1 MASSNNNIMIS
12 RELQVTLQLAM
23 TEAVNRRHEFVQ
35 LEHLLFA
42 MLHDVTTT
50 TILKNCG
57 ADLDALRRKLT
68 HYLDDQVE
76 RMPKGEEVSPRYA
89 IGVQRALQRAALHVQ
104 SAGRQEITGG
114 NVLVAMFHESE
125 SPAIF
130 FLQEQGVT
138 RFDVINF
145 ISHGVS
151 KSGAEDDE
159 DGDDS
164 DGKDS
169 IEHEGHE
176 HEGGGDEEGERKL
189 SPSKALNT
197 YAINLAKR
205 AADGKIDPLVGRKKE
220 LERAIHVLLRRRK
233 NNPVFVGEAGVGKTA
248 LAEGLALAIHNGDVP
263 EALKGVEIYA
273 LDMGALLAGTRFRG
287 DFEQRL
293 KAVIKAV
300 VGDSKRILF
309 IDEIHTIVGAGAASG
324 GTMDASNLLKPAL
337 ASGDLRCI
345 GSTTYQEYKRSFD
358 KDKALA
364 RRFQR
369 IDVVEPT
376 QDEAVQILNGIKSY
390 YEKHHNVRYTNS
402 AIRLSVEL
410 SARYVNDRFL
420 PDKAIDVMDEAG
432 VAGHLRGTGTSEPVT
447 VGTRDVERTVARMA
461 KIPERT
467 VSATDRG
474 RLQTLDEDMKQAV
487 FGQDE
492 AINSVA
498 RAIKLAR
505 SGLSHPDKPVG
516 AFLFAGPTGVGKTEV
531 ARQLAKVMGV
541 EFIRFDMS
549 EYMERHTVSRL
560 IGAPPGYV
568 GFDQGGLLT
577 DAINK
582 TPHCVLL
589 LDEIEKA
596 HPDLFNILLQVMDHA
611 TLTDNNGRKADFR
624 NVILVMTTN
633 AGAQELSR
641 AMIGFHGG
649 LGQGNPKGVL
659 ERMFSPEFRNRL
671 SATIEFAPLSPAT
684 MERVVD
690 KFIAELQERLDK
702 QKVTLTVTAGGQ
714 EVAGGTRSRP
724 ALRRAAAGAIDR
736 ERDRARAGG
745 PGAVRQADE
754 RRQGD
759 GGPRRRQAGV
769 HVRAESREAARAG
782 GVSEEYNCVT
792 TEASGRFPWRLCVF
806 GDQMLGDDA

>member
-23 TEAVNRRHEFVQ
+23 TEAVNRRHEFVC

-50 TILKNCG
+50 TILKSCG
-57 ADLDALRRKLT
+57 ADLDALRRKLA
-68 HYLDDQVE
+68 HYLDEQVE

-114 NVLVAMFHESE
+114 NVLVAMFHETE

-151 KSGAEDDE
+151 KAGAEDDE
-159 DGDDS
+159 DGDEA

-169 IEHEGHE
+169 VERDGHE
-176 HEGGGDEEGERKL
+176 HEGGDEDGERKM

-220 LERAIHVLLRRRK
+220 LERAVHVLLRRRK

-248 LAEGLALAIHNGDVP
+248 LAEGLALAIHNKDVP
-263 EALKGVEIYA
+263 DALKGVEIYA

-402 AIRLSVEL
+402 AIKLSVEL

-432 VAGHLRGTGTSEPVT
+432 VAGHLRGTGTTEPVT

-568 GFDQGGLLT
+568 GFDQGGL
-577 DAINK
+577 
-582 TPHCVLL
+582 
-589 LDEIEKA
+589 
-596 HPDLFNILLQVMDHA
+596 
-611 TLTDNNGRKADFR
+611 AD
-624 NVILVMTTN
+624 
-633 AGAQELSR
+633 
-641 AMIGFHGG
+641 
-649 LGQGNPKGVL
+649 
-659 ERMFSPEFRNRL
+659 
-671 SATIEFAPLSPAT
+671 
-684 MERVVD
+684 
-690 KFIAELQERLDK
+690 RLD
-702 QKVTLTVTAGGQ
+702 QQ
-714 EVAGGTRSRP
+714 NP
-724 ALRRAAAGAIDR
+724 ALRAAAR
-736 ERDRARAGG
+736 RDRKSASRFVQHPVAGDGSRDAHRQQRAQSGFPQRDPGDDYQRRRAGTV
-745 PGAVRQADE
+745 ARDD
-754 RRQGD
+754 RL
-759 GGPRRRQAGV
+759 PRR
-769 HVRAESREAARAG
+769 
-782 GVSEEYNCVT
+782 
-792 TEASGRFPWRLCVF
+792 
-806 GDQMLGDDA
+806 D

>member
-1 MASSNNNIMIS
+1 MASPNNNIMIS

-23 TEAVNRRHEFVQ
+23 TEAVNRRHEFVC

-42 MLHDVTTT
+42 MLHDVTAS

-57 ADLDALRRKLT
+57 ADLEALRRKLA

-76 RMPKGEEVSPRYA
+76 RLPKGEEISPHYA
-89 IGVQRALQRAALHVQ
+89 LGVQRALQRAALHVQ

-114 NVLVAMFHESE
+114 NVLVAMFHEAE

-151 KSGAEDDE
+151 KAGAEDE
-159 DGDDS
+159 DSDAEGGDSVERDGAHARAGDD
-164 DGKDS
+164 
-169 IEHEGHE
+169 
-176 HEGGGDEEGERKL
+176 EGERKI
-189 SPSKALNT
+189 SPSKALKT
-197 YAINLAKR
+197 YTINLTER
-205 AADGKIDPLVGRKKE
+205 AAQGKIDPLVGRKME

-248 LAEGLALAIHNGDVP
+248 LAEGLALAVHNGQVP
-263 EALKGVEIYA
+263 PALKDVEIYA
-273 LDMGALLAGTRFRG
+273 VDMGALLAGTRFRG

-300 VGDSKRILF
+300 VGNSKRILF

-324 GTMDASNLLKPAL
+324 STMDASNLLKPAL
-337 ASGDLRCI
+337 ASGELRCI

-358 KDKALA
+358 RDKALA

-369 IDVVEPT
+369 IDVLEPS
-376 QDEAVQILNGIKSY
+376 QEEAVQILEGLKPY
-390 YEKHHNVRYTNS
+390 YEKHHNVRYTSPGLRS
-402 AIRLSVEL
+402 AVEL

-432 VAGHLRGTGTSEPVT
+432 VAGHLRGKGSPDPIT
-447 VGTRDVERTVARMA
+447 VGVRDIERTVARMA

-467 VSATDRG
+467 VSSTDRT
-474 RLQTLDEDMKQAV
+474 RLQSLEDDLKRAV
-487 FGQDE
+487 FGQDTAIE
-492 AINSVA
+492 AVA

-516 AFLFAGPTGVGKTEV
+516 SFLFAGPTGVGKTEV
-531 ARQLAKVMGV
+531 ARQLAKTMGV
-541 EFIRFDMS
+541 EFLRFDMS

-633 AGAQELSR
+633 AGAQELAR
-641 AMIGFHGG
+641 EMIGFHGG
-649 LGQGNPKGVL
+649 SNMGTPKSVI

-671 SATIEFAPLSPAT
+671 SATIEFAPLSPPV
-684 MERVVD
+684 MEMVVD
-690 KFIAELQERLDK
+690 KFLAELQER
-702 QKVTLTVTAGGQ
+702 
-714 EVAGGTRSRP
+714 
-724 ALRRAAAGAIDR
+724 
-736 ERDRARAGG
+736 
-745 PGAVRQADE
+745 
-754 RRQGD
+754 
-759 GGPRRRQAGV
+759 
-769 HVRAESREAARAG
+769 
-782 GVSEEYNCVT
+782 
-792 TEASGRFPWRLCVF
+792 
-806 GDQMLGDDA
+806 

>member
-1 MASSNNNIMIS
+1 
-12 RELQVTLQLAM
+12 
-23 TEAVNRRHEFVQ
+23 
-35 LEHLLFA
+35 
-42 MLHDVTTT
+42 
-50 TILKNCG
+50 
-57 ADLDALRRKLT
+57 
-68 HYLDDQVE
+68 
-76 RMPKGEEVSPRYA
+76 
-89 IGVQRALQRAALHVQ
+89 
-104 SAGRQEITGG
+104 
-114 NVLVAMFHESE
+114 
-125 SPAIF
+125 
-130 FLQEQGVT
+130 
-138 RFDVINF
+138 
-145 ISHGVS
+145 
-151 KSGAEDDE
+151 
-159 DGDDS
+159 
-164 DGKDS
+164 
-169 IEHEGHE
+169 
-176 HEGGGDEEGERKL
+176 
-189 SPSKALNT
+189 
-197 YAINLAKR
+197 
-205 AADGKIDPLVGRKKE
+205 
-220 LERAIHVLLRRRK
+220 
-233 NNPVFVGEAGVGKTA
+233 
-248 LAEGLALAIHNGDVP
+248 VP
-263 EALKGVEIYA
+263 DALKGVEIYA

-432 VAGHLRGTGTSEPVT
+432 VAGHLRGAGATEPVT

-541 EFIRFDMS
+541 EFLRFDMS

-671 SATIEFAPLSPAT
+671 SATIEFAPLSPPV

-702 QKVTLTVTAGGQ
+702 QKVVLTVTASAKKWLAEHGHDPRFGARPLGRLIENEIARELADQVLFGQLTKGGKATADLDGDKLAFSYEPNPARQ
-714 EVAGGTRSRP
+714 PAPVA
-724 ALRRAAAGAIDR
+724 
-736 ERDRARAGG
+736 
-745 PGAVRQADE
+745 
-754 RRQGD
+754 
-759 GGPRRRQAGV
+759 
-769 HVRAESREAARAG
+769 
-782 GVSEEYNCVT
+782 
-792 TEASGRFPWRLCVF
+792 
-806 GDQMLGDDA
+806 

>member
-1 MASSNNNIMIS
+1 MPPSNNIMIS

-23 TEAVNRRHEFVQ
+23 TEAANRRHEYVC
-35 LEHLLFA
+35 LEHLLYA
-42 MLHDVTTT
+42 MIHDVTASN
-50 TILKNCG
+50 ILKRCG
-57 ADLDALRRKLT
+57 ANLDALGRKLER
-68 HYLDDQVE
+68 YLNDQVE
-76 RMPKGEEVSPRYA
+76 AMPPGENAAPRYA
-89 IGVQRALQRAALHVQ
+89 LGVQRALQRAAVHTQ
-104 SAGRQEITGG
+104 SAGRNEINGAS
-114 NVLVAMFHESE
+114 VLVAMFQEAE
-125 SPAIF
+125 SPALF

-151 KSGAEDDE
+151 KVGEDDLRDAGGVDEDADDE
-159 DGDDS
+159 DDAHGEGE
-164 DGKDS
+164 DG
-169 IEHEGHE
+169 
-176 HEGGGDEEGERKL
+176 EEGERKL
-189 SPSKALNT
+189 SPSKALLT
-197 YAINLAKR
+197 YAVNLTER
-205 AADGKIDPLVGRKKE
+205 AAAGKIDPLVGRKNE

-248 LAEGLALAIHNGDVP
+248 LAEGLALAIHHGDVP
-263 EALKGVEIYA
+263 PALKGVELYG

-300 VGDSKRILF
+300 AGNPKRVLF

-324 GTMDASNLLKPAL
+324 STMDASNLLKPAL
-337 ASGDLRCI
+337 ASGELRCI

-358 KDKALA
+358 RDKALA

-369 IDVVEPT
+369 IDVLEPT
-376 QDEAVQILNGIKSY
+376 QEEAVQILEGLKSY
-390 YEKHHNVRYTNS
+390 YEKHHNVRYTS
-402 AIRLSVEL
+402 PAIRLAVEL
-410 SARYVNDRFL
+410 SGRYINDRFL

-432 VAGHLRGTGTSEPVT
+432 VAGHLRGKGAPDPVT
-447 VGTRDVERTVARMA
+447 VGVRDVERTVARMA

-467 VSATDRG
+467 VSATDRS
-474 RLQTLDEDMKQAV
+474 RLQSLDEELKQAV
-487 FGQDE
+487 FGQDA
-492 AINSVA
+492 AIDAVA

-505 SGLSHPDKPVG
+505 SGLSHPDRPVG

-577 DAINK
+577 DSINK

-633 AGAQELSR
+633 AGAQELAR
-641 AMIGFHGG
+641 GMIGFQGG
-649 LGQGNPKGVL
+649 VGMGNPKSAI

-671 SATIEFAPLSPAT
+671 SATIEFAALSAPVI
-684 MERVVD
+684 ELVVE
-690 KFIAELQERLDK
+690 KFLGELQDRLDK
-702 QKVTLTVTAGGQ
+702 QKVLLEATPAAKKWLAERGYDPRFGARPLGRLIENEIARVLADDVLFGKLTKGGKVTVD
-714 EVAGGTRSRP
+714 VADDKLTFDYSDLPTRQP
-724 ALRRAAAGAIDR
+724 APVG
-736 ERDRARAGG
+736 
-745 PGAVRQADE
+745 
-754 RRQGD
+754 
-759 GGPRRRQAGV
+759 
-769 HVRAESREAARAG
+769 
-782 GVSEEYNCVT
+782 
-792 TEASGRFPWRLCVF
+792 
-806 GDQMLGDDA
+806 

>member
-1 MASSNNNIMIS
+1 MAASNNNIMIS

-23 TEAVNRRHEFVQ
+23 TEAVNRRHEFVC

-57 ADLDALRRKLT
+57 ADLDALRRKLS

-76 RMPKGEEVSPRYA
+76 RMPKGENGSPRYA

-104 SAGRQEITGG
+104 SAGRQEIAGG
-114 NVLVAMFHESE
+114 NVLVAMFHETE

-138 RFDVINF
+138 RFDAINY

-151 KSGAEDDE
+151 KIGAEDEADGDADEPEKDSIDREEREHEGSDE
-159 DGDDS
+159 DG
-164 DGKDS
+164 
-169 IEHEGHE
+169 
-176 HEGGGDEEGERKL
+176 ERKM

-205 AADGKIDPLVGRKKE
+205 AAEGKIDPLVGRKKE
-220 LERAIHVLLRRRK
+220 LERAVHVLLRRRK

-263 EALKGVEIYA
+263 TALKGVEIYA

-300 VGDSKRILF
+300 VGNDKRILF

-324 GTMDASNLLKPAL
+324 GNMDASNLLKPAL

-376 QDEAVQILNGIKSY
+376 QEEAIQILSGIKSY
-390 YEKHHNVRYTNS
+390 YEKHHNVRYAS
-402 AIRLSVEL
+402 AAIKSAVEL

-432 VAGHLRGTGTSEPVT
+432 VAGHLRATGTEPVT
-447 VGTRDVERTVARMA
+447 VGVRDVERVVARMA

-467 VSATDRG
+467 VSATDRT
-474 RLQTLDEDMKQAV
+474 RLENLEVDLRKVV
-487 FGQDE
+487 FGQD
-492 AINSVA
+492 
-498 RAIKLAR
+498 
-505 SGLSHPDKPVG
+505 
-516 AFLFAGPTGVGKTEV
+516 
-531 ARQLAKVMGV
+531 
-541 EFIRFDMS
+541 
-549 EYMERHTVSRL
+549 
-560 IGAPPGYV
+560 
-568 GFDQGGLLT
+568 
-577 DAINK
+577 
-582 TPHCVLL
+582 
-589 LDEIEKA
+589 
-596 HPDLFNILLQVMDHA
+596 
-611 TLTDNNGRKADFR
+611 
-624 NVILVMTTN
+624 
-633 AGAQELSR
+633 
-641 AMIGFHGG
+641 
-649 LGQGNPKGVL
+649 
-659 ERMFSPEFRNRL
+659 
-671 SATIEFAPLSPAT
+671 SA
-684 MERVVD
+684 
-690 KFIAELQERLDK
+690 
-702 QKVTLTVTAGGQ
+702 
-714 EVAGGTRSRP
+714 
-724 ALRRAAAGAIDR
+724 
-736 ERDRARAGG
+736 
-745 PGAVRQADE
+745 
-754 RRQGD
+754 
-759 GGPRRRQAGV
+759 
-769 HVRAESREAARAG
+769 
-782 GVSEEYNCVT
+782 
-792 TEASGRFPWRLCVF
+792 
-806 GDQMLGDDA
+806 

>member
-1 MASSNNNIMIS
+1 MPSSNNNIMIS

-23 TEAVNRRHEFVQ
+23 SEAVNRRHEFVC

-57 ADLDALRRKLT
+57 ADLDGLRRKLAR
-68 HYLDDQVE
+68 YLDEQVE

-104 SAGRQEITGG
+104 SAGRQEISGG

-151 KSGAEDDE
+151 KAGAEDDE
-159 DGDDS
+159 EREES
-164 DGKDS
+164 DKDS
-169 IEHEGHE
+169 IDRDGHE
-176 HEGGGDEEGERKL
+176 HEAGDEEGERKL

-205 AADGKIDPLVGRKKE
+205 AAEGKIDPLVGRKKE
-220 LERAIHVLLRRRK
+220 LERAVHVLLRRRK

-248 LAEGLALAIHNGDVP
+248 LAEGLALAIHKGEVP
-263 EALKGVEIYA
+263 DALNGVEIYA

-300 VGDSKRILF
+300 LGDSKRILF

-432 VAGHLRGTGTSEPVT
+432 VAGHLRGAGTTEPVT

-474 RLQTLDEDMKQAV
+474 RLQTLDEDMKQVV

-492 AINSVA
+492 AINAVA
-498 RAIKLAR
+498 RAIKLGR

-541 EFIRFDMS
+541 EFLRFDMS

-649 LGQGNPKGVL
+649 VGQGNPKSVL
-659 ERMFSPEFRNRL
+659 ERMFAPEFRNRL
-671 SATIEFAPLSPAT
+671 SATIEFAPLSPPV

-690 KFIAELQERLDK
+690 KFLAELQERLDK
-702 QKVTLTVTAGGQ
+702 QKVTLIVTPAAKKWLAEHGHDPRFG
-714 EVAGGTRSRP
+714 ARP
-724 ALRRAAAGAIDR
+724 LGRLVENEI
-736 ERDRARAGG
+736 AR
-745 PGAVRQADE
+745 VLADE
-754 RRQGD
+754 VLFGRLTKGGKATADLDGDKLAFSYEPNPARQ
-759 GGPRRRQAGV
+759 PAPV
-769 HVRAESREAARAG
+769 A
-782 GVSEEYNCVT
+782 
-792 TEASGRFPWRLCVF
+792 
-806 GDQMLGDDA
+806 

>member
-1 MASSNNNIMIS
+1 
-12 RELQVTLQLAM
+12 
-23 TEAVNRRHEFVQ
+23 
-35 LEHLLFA
+35 
-42 MLHDVTTT
+42 
-50 TILKNCG
+50 
-57 ADLDALRRKLT
+57 
-68 HYLDDQVE
+68 
-76 RMPKGEEVSPRYA
+76 
-89 IGVQRALQRAALHVQ
+89 VQ

-176 HEGGGDEEGERKL
+176 HEGSGDEEGERKL

-263 EALKGVEIYA
+263 DALKGVEIYA

-702 QKVTLTVTAGGQ
+702 QKVTLTVTPAAKKWLAEHGHDPRFGARPLGRLIENEIARELADQVLFGKLTKGGKATADLDGDKLGFTYEPNPARQ
-714 EVAGGTRSRP
+714 PAPVA
-724 ALRRAAAGAIDR
+724 
-736 ERDRARAGG
+736 
-745 PGAVRQADE
+745 
-754 RRQGD
+754 
-759 GGPRRRQAGV
+759 
-769 HVRAESREAARAG
+769 
-782 GVSEEYNCVT
+782 
-792 TEASGRFPWRLCVF
+792 
-806 GDQMLGDDA
+806 